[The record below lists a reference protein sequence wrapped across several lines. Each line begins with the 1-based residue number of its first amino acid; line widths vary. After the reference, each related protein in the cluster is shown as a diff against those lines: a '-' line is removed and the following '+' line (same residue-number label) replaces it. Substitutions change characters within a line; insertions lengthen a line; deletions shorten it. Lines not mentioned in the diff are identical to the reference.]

1 MHRQCGLLMALK
13 FFYFKLNT
21 LIDELAEMITERCRL
36 YRDDFDDK
44 PKSKAH
50 NTLHM
55 SLILNTDNIHK
66 SLRPNAQRT
75 LDNA

>member
-13 FFYFKLNT
+13 FFYFRLNT

>member
-13 FFYFKLNT
+13 FFYFRLNT

-75 LDNA
+75 LDIA